1 MAPRTRLGGQIIA
14 ALVIKRR
21 ILDRHTNEM
30 DKDHERAIV
39 EAFLTW
45 KRYPI
50 SSLKEFERPDWLLRL
65 GDAIIGIEVTEL
77 VEATPRQ
84 LEVPQRWK
92 REAERIVSN
101 AKASFERRHKVA
113 LVVGIAFRP
122 EWRPPVKHDA
132 AKLSDGLATVVERLV
147 PPEVLHGGPL
157 QEAIER
163 KHPHS
168 DVEWIYVGPT
178 KQSLGGRWQPS
189 SVSNVQPASAVDI
202 IKTVGNKEPKVK
214 HYRHAAPSVW
224 LLIDCDLSG
233 QGRALD
239 VPNPSFTISS
249 SFDRVFCCDFGRWK
263 WVEVPTVPPKTCPNQ
278 SP

>member
-1 MAPRTRLGGQIIA
+1 
-14 ALVIKRR
+14 
-21 ILDRHTNEM
+21 M

-39 EAFLTW
+39 EACLTW

-113 LVVGIAFRP
+113 LVVGIAFRL
-122 EWRPPVKHDA
+122 EWRPPVKRDA
-132 AKLSDGLATVVERLV
+132 QKLADELAATIED
-147 PPEVLHGGPL
+147 VLSRETLTGGTLGEP
-157 QEAIER
+157 IER
-163 KHPHS
+163 NYPHP
-168 DVEWIYVGPT
+168 DVAWLFVGPT
-178 KQSLGGRWQPS
+178 EQSLGGLWQPS
-189 SVSNVQPASAVDI
+189 FVGNVQPASAVDI
-202 IKTVGNKEPKVK
+202 IKTVGNKEPKVE

-233 QGRALD
+233 QGLALD
-239 VPNPSFTISS
+239 VPDPSFTVLT

-263 WVEVPTVPPKTCPNQ
+263 WVEVPTVPPKTLPHG
-278 SP
+278 PL